1 MKRRTFII
9 LAGAGAAAIAI
20 PIAIRRHRHN
30 SLAEPLGQPDFLGHI
45 CDDAT
50 VREIGAA
57 YCARN
62 RDEGQEDQ
70 LVSLL
75 IATAEGDGHADR
87 ARVDSTRVLQKLDGA
102 IRDDYAA
109 GRVVTL
115 KGWVL
120 SLTEARQCA
129 LYSLSHQ

>member
-20 PIAIRRHRHN
+20 PFAIRQRHHN
-30 SLAEPLGQPDFLGHI
+30 TLAEPLGHPDFLGHI

-50 VREIGAA
+50 VRDIGMA
-57 YCARN
+57 YRSRN
-62 RDEGQEDQ
+62 PNEMQEDE
-70 LVSLL
+70 LVSML
-75 IATAEGDGHADR
+75 IETAGEDKR
-87 ARVDSTRVLQKLDGA
+87 RVKTAIDSTRVLEKLDGA

-109 GRVVTL
+109 GRVVTV
-115 KGWVL
+115 KGWIL

>member
-1 MKRRTFII
+1 MKRRTFFI
-9 LAGAGAAAIAI
+9 LLGTGVAALAL
-20 PIAIRRHRHN
+20 PFAIRRHHGHN
-30 SLAEPLGQPDFLGHI
+30 PMAQPLGQPDLLGHVT
-45 CDDAT
+45 DEAT

-62 RDEGQEDQ
+62 PDEREEDQ
-70 LVSLL
+70 LVALL
-75 IATAEGDGHADR
+75 IGTANDDVHAVHS
-87 ARVDSTRVLQKLDGA
+87 AVDSNRILRQLDQA

-115 KGWVL
+115 RGWIL

-129 LYSLSHQ
+129 LFSLSQ